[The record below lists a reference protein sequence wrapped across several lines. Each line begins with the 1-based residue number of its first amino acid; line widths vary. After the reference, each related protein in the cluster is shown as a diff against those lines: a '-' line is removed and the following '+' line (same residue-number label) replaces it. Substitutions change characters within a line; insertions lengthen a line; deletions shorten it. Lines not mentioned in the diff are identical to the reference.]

1 MNFPILSSLILLP
14 IIGSLFLLF
23 SKDKNSNTGKYVALF
38 TSFVN
43 FLISIYLWYQ
53 FDPTT
58 SDFQF
63 VEDREWLKGFI
74 NYKVGIDGI
83 SILFIVL
90 TSLITPLCIISVNNT
105 IKDRLR
111 DFLIAILVMESL
123 MIGVFCSLDLVIFYL
138 FFEAGLIPMF
148 LIIGIWGGTRRV
160 YSAFKFFLYTLLGSV
175 LMLIAII
182 SIYWISGTTDITQ
195 LYELGIDT
203 KYQNLLWLAFFSSF
217 AVKTPM
223 WPVHTWLPDAH
234 VEAPTAGSVLLAAIL
249 LKMAGYGFIRFSLGL
264 FPVASDLFTPLVYA
278 LSLIAIVYTSLVALM
293 QEDMKKLIAY
303 SSVAHMGF
311 VTLGIFT
318 ITQQGI
324 EGSIVQMI
332 SHGLVSA
339 ALFLCVG
346 VVYDRMH
353 SRLIATYGGLVSVM
367 PKYSILFML
376 FTLAAL
382 GLPGTSGF
390 IGEFLILMGAFK
402 DNFLVAVIASLGV
415 IFGAAY
421 MLWLYRR
428 VVFGEVKNKEL
439 LKMPDLDKSEKFIF
453 IFLILLGVTTFCTYF
468 IVKNKCLFI
477 KNIDPK
483 DIIFKKPNNI
493 AILNA
498 PCGNVIIE
506 LYPNISPNAVQR
518 FVTLIR
524 SNAYENIAFHR
535 VIENKLI
542 QAGDLEFGK
551 KGNLDYGKIGT
562 GKSGLGTIKSEI
574 DNNFNY
580 TKGSV
585 GLARTFKNDT
595 EDSQFFI
602 ILQDE
607 PLFEGEYTPVGKVIY
622 GLEVLKKIKY
632 GRRSEYI
639 LRPDFIN
646 WFKMLN

>member
-14 IIGSLFLLF
+14 TIGSLFLFF
-23 SKDKNSNTGKYVALF
+23 SKDKPNNNQTIKYVALF
-38 TSFVN
+38 TSIVN

-63 VEDREWLKGFI
+63 VEDRQWIKGFI

-90 TSLITPLCIISVNNT
+90 TTFITPLCILSVNNT
-105 IKDRLR
+105 VKNRLR
-111 DFLIAILVMESL
+111 DFLIAILIMESF
-123 MIGVFCSLDLVIFYL
+123 MIGVFCALDLVIFYL

-148 LIIGIWGGTRRV
+148 LIIGIWGGPRRV

-175 LMLIAII
+175 LMLVAII
-182 SIYWISGTTDITQ
+182 SIYWINGTTDVVK
-195 LYELGIDT
+195 LYEIGIDT

-264 FPVASDLFTPLVYA
+264 FPEASETFTPLIYTLSVIA
-278 LSLIAIVYTSLVALM
+278 IIFTSLIALM

-318 ITQQGI
+318 IQQQGI
-324 EGSIVQMI
+324 EGSIIQMI

-353 SRLIATYGGLVSVM
+353 SRLISTYGGIVTIV
-367 PKYSILFML
+367 PKYAVLFMI

-402 DNFLVAVIASLGV
+402 DNFLVAVLASLGV
-415 IFGAAY
+415 ILGAAY
-421 MLWLYRR
+421 MLWLYKR
-428 VVFGEVKNKEL
+428 VVFGKLVNED
-439 LKMPDLDKSEKFIF
+439 LKQLTDL
-453 IFLILLGVTTFCTYF
+453 
-468 IVKNKCLFI
+468 N
-477 KNIDPK
+477 
-483 DIIFKKPNNI
+483 
-493 AILNA
+493 
-498 PCGNVIIE
+498 
-506 LYPNISPNAVQR
+506 
-518 FVTLIR
+518 
-524 SNAYENIAFHR
+524 
-535 VIENKLI
+535 
-542 QAGDLEFGK
+542 
-551 KGNLDYGKIGT
+551 
-562 GKSGLGTIKSEI
+562 KSEI
-574 DNNFNY
+574 VILI
-580 TKGSV
+580 S
-585 GLARTFKNDT
+585 LAIPTL
-595 EDSQFFI
+595 FFGFYP
-602 ILQDE
+602 E
-607 PLFEGEYTPVGKVIY
+607 PLMNTI
-622 GLEVLKKIKY
+622 EVSVKNLIDMY
-632 GRRSEYI
+632 N
-639 LRPDFIN
+639 LNIN
-646 WFKMLN
+646 